1 MAIAALY
8 DIHGNLPALD
18 AVLADLEHE
27 AVDAIVVGGDV
38 VPGPMPVETLER
50 LLGLDLPVRF
60 LHGNGESAVLAE
72 AAGEDPGV
80 PASVREV
87 IRWTAEALGPELLDQ
102 IRSWPATVRTETD
115 GFGDALFCH
124 ATPRNDTEIFTGQ
137 TSEAVLLP
145 IFERPGLDRGA
156 DLVVCGHTHMQF
168 DRNIGATRVI
178 NAGSV
183 GMPFGETGAHWLLL
197 GEEIELWRTP
207 YDLDAAAEVIRR
219 SGYPQ
224 AEHFAE
230 NHVLRCPSKEEMLV
244 AFARAE
250 LAVREDAED
259 FEAFRERR
267 DDDLLRFQD
276 VVTDL
281 EERDRI

>member
-1 MAIAALY
+1 MPIAALY

-27 AVDAIVVGGDV
+27 EVDAIVVGGDV

-80 PASVREV
+80 PEAVREV
-87 IRWTAEALGPELLDQ
+87 IRWTAEALGPALLEE
-102 IRSWPATVRTETD
+102 IRGWPGTVRLESE

-124 ATPRNDTEIFTGQ
+124 ATPRSDTEIFTGQ
-137 TSEAVLLP
+137 TTEGVLLP
-145 IFERPGLDRGA
+145 IFEPLGV

-168 DRNIGATRVI
+168 DRNIGATRVV

-197 GEEIELWRTP
+197 GDPAGEIELWRTP
-207 YDLDAAAEVIRR
+207 YDLDAAADVIRR
-219 SGYPQ
+219 SGYPR

-230 NHVLRCPSKEEMLV
+230 NHVRTCPSKEEMLA

-250 LAVREDAED
+250 LG
-259 FEAFRERR
+259 
-267 DDDLLRFQD
+267 
-276 VVTDL
+276 
-281 EERDRI
+281 